1 MDKKK
6 EPIGRI
12 ERKLDAL
19 AGNLE
24 KSNFKDYVEYIHNRK
39 RMYRNAF
46 ILGIFRGLGTAV
58 GFTLLGALVVY
69 LLQALAKSSIPLI
82 GDFISEIVKIVD
94 SKR

>member
-1 MDKKK
+1 MDKKQ

-19 AGNLE
+19 TGYLE

-46 ILGIFRGLGTAV
+46 VMGLFRGLGTAV

-69 LLQALAKSSIPLI
+69 LLQVLAKSSIPLI
-82 GDFISEIVKIVD
+82 GDFIAEIVKIVD